1 MERLVLVGHAIGVIS
16 VFNLCRPGHSVAGEH
31 SVNAT
36 GKVLDYIPTS
46 FLQLEVGLTL
56 HWILTVL
63 PLVYLGY
70 LLYKVYDVWFG
81 KVFYLF
87 PQTERDV
94 GYVAPGKSKKDIANM
109 IRRRRKV
116 GDIPPP
122 YPNGWYEVMMSDALP
137 RGESRAVS
145 MLGRHFA
152 VFRGESGSI
161 SVMDAYCPHLGA
173 NLGVGGTVH
182 GDCIECPFH
191 GWRFSGDTGECVGI
205 GYSTA
210 KLPKNAKVKVWT
222 CVEAHGVILVW
233 YDAEER
239 EPLYDVPQFSEIKS
253 GKWVFKGRSIH
264 FVNCHAEVRC
274 SVLSV
279 CVFMHVL
286 GYI

>member
-1 MERLVLVGHAIGVIS
+1 MPGQLIIHVHRMERWILIAHAIGVIS
-16 VFNLCRPGHSVAGEH
+16 VFNLCRPGRSVAWEY

-56 HWILTVL
+56 NWMLTIL

-70 LLYKVYDVWFG
+70 LAYFFYKACCGTAEFVFNYD
-81 KVFYLF
+81 
-87 PQTERDV
+87 ERDV
-94 GYVAPGKSKKDIANM
+94 GYVAPGKSKKDVANM

-122 YPNGWYEVMMSDALP
+122 YPNGWYEVMRSDALP

-152 VFRGESGSI
+152 VFRGESGSV

-222 CVEAHGVILVW
+222 CVEANGIILVW

-239 EPLYDVPQFSEIKS
+239 EPLYDVLQFSEIKS
-253 GKWVFKGRSIH
+253 GKWVYMGSCTHYISSH
-264 FVNCHAEVRC
+264 IEVW
-274 SVLSV
+274 
-279 CVFMHVL
+279 
-286 GYI
+286 